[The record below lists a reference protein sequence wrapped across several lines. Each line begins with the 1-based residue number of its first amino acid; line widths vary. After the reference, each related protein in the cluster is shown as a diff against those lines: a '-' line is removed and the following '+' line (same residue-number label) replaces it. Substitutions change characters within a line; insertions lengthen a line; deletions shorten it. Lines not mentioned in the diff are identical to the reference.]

1 MKKILALIMALAMV
15 LSLAAC
21 GGNGDK
27 DETTTAPAGETVA
40 NAEGTEAAPVD
51 GTEAASGDTTDVSA
65 DASTEASTEA
75 DASAEDPANND
86 APAATGELTKAQFVA
101 FLNAETAKIAK
112 SGSYALNRNCTYTR
126 NLDVGKNTDRLND
139 LIKTID
145 SNSDLNSVVGG
156 FLGIGTKTANLPKN
170 KADIDS
176 DYLIKAT
183 SLKESDLANFSANN
197 GVYTFTLANAK
208 NPKKT
213 GATPFSRF
221 TNDFITHEEV
231 VNSIKEFTSLIKVD
245 SSTVNYTNIKV
256 SVTVKDGKITT
267 INYSYAFDAA
277 LTLKLVVTINGDG
290 AAKTATTYS
299 NIKY

>member
-15 LSLAAC
+15 FCLAAC

-51 GTEAASGDTTDVSA
+51 GTEAASGDTTDVSG

-75 DASAEDPANND
+75 DASENDPAND
-86 APAATGELTKAQFVA
+86 APATGDLTKAQFVA
-101 FLNAETAKIAK
+101 LLNAETAKIAK
-112 SGSYALNRNCTYTR
+112 SGSYSLNRNCTYIR
-126 NLDVGKNTDRLND
+126 NLDVGKNTERLND

-145 SNSDLNSVVGG
+145 DKSDLNSVVGG
-156 FLGIGTKTANLPKN
+156 FLGIGTKTAVLPKD
-170 KADIDS
+170 KANVDS
-176 DYLIKAT
+176 DYIIKAT
-183 SLKESDLANFSANN
+183 SLKESDLATFSGSN
-197 GVYTFTLANAK
+197 GVYKFTLADAK

-231 VNSIKEFTSLIKVD
+231 VTSIAEFTPLIKVS
-245 SSTVNYTNIKV
+245 SSTVNYTKIQGE
-256 SVTVKDGKITT
+256 VTVKDGKITN
-267 INYSYAFDAA
+267 ISYSYTFDAA
-277 LTLKLVVTINGDG
+277 LTLKLVVTINGNG
-290 AAKTATTYS
+290 AAKTTNTYS